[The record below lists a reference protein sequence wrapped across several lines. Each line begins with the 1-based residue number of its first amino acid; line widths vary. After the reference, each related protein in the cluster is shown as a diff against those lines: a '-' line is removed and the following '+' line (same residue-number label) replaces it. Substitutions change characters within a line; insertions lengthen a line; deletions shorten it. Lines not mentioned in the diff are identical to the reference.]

1 VDEAAVWLIADT
13 HLDAIEECHQNRKSD
28 LGGAMSR
35 AAVESSVVIKT
46 FERAEMLEAF
56 AGNLPDPTQR
66 AEQLRVAMD
75 LISDLG
81 PIRPVSVSK
90 VLGLTEK
97 TVRAWASEGALGI
110 ARTEPRVLLDPL
122 SVHTVLHLVEGLRA
136 AGQTRGLLDEVY
148 RRLSDTSL
156 IESKDLQESLGQM
169 KQGQGEVVRARPSA

>member
-1 VDEAAVWLIADT
+1 
-13 HLDAIEECHQNRKSD
+13 
-28 LGGAMSR
+28 M
-35 AAVESSVVIKT
+35 
-46 FERAEMLEAF
+46 
-56 AGNLPDPTQR
+56 
-66 AEQLRVAMD
+66 
-75 LISDLG
+75 
-81 PIRPVSVSK
+81 
-90 VLGLTEK
+90 LGLTEK

>member
-1 VDEAAVWLIADT
+1 
-13 HLDAIEECHQNRKSD
+13 
-28 LGGAMSR
+28 MSK

-46 FERAEMLEAF
+46 FERAEMLEVF

-110 ARTEPRVLLDPL
+110 ARTKPRVLLDPL

>member
-1 VDEAAVWLIADT
+1 MSALLQLEGVTMEFGGLRAVGDLDFHIAPEEMVGLIGPNGAGKTTVFNIITGVYKPT
-13 HLDAIEECHQNRKSD
+13 HGAIHFNGVSLHDKKANR
-28 LGGAMSR
+28 
-35 AAVESSVVIKT
+35 IT
-46 FERAEMLEAF
+46 
-56 AGNLPDPTQR
+56 
-66 AEQLRVAMD
+66 
-75 LISDLG
+75 
-81 PIRPVSVSK
+81 
-90 VLGLTEK
+90 
-97 TVRAWASEGALGI
+97 ALGI